1 MWRNIINDQG
11 SQFFVLTKLVPT
23 LRCSQS
29 MCNMKAFFHFLSYCL
44 CQTDWWEFQLI
55 PPTAH
60 ILGKLSVCQ
69 VSSNSSM
76 RTTRSCATERHTQ
89 DLQPGK
95 TAHCAG
101 QWSCCGPNCSQIT
114 SITQH
119 LQLWKFSS
127 QQHHPPV
134 LCTFLDS
141 SGHKLVKSS

>member
-89 DLQPGK
+89 DLQPYSP
-95 TAHCAG
+95 
-101 QWSCCGPNCSQIT
+101 WENCS
-114 SITQH
+114 
-119 LQLWKFSS
+119 LCWAMVMLWTKLLPNHQYNPALAALEVFLSTAS
-127 QQHHPPV
+127 PPCA
-134 LCTFLDS
+134 LHISRFFRT
-141 SGHKLVKSS
+141 